1 MWDFDIYKQLINKN
15 KADTKIGS
23 ENYLSPEIIKVQSFD
38 YKNDIYE
45 ISNYII
51 WISTIKQPFK
61 DNKINIEKKIDN
73 IL

>member
-38 YKNDIYE
+38 YRNDVYE
-45 ISNYII
+45 ISYELVQL
-51 WISTIKQPFK
+51 KHPFK